1 MDEDFDMSSD
11 EGTDIVDDTV
21 QDDVG
26 DEIEDES
33 EDEIAEDE
41 FEDEIAEDESE
52 DEISENELED
62 DISEDEESDVTS
74 EIEESTEETEEDVD
88 AETEE
93 GDDESDAEESTEET
107 EEDVDTETE
116 EGDDESDAEESTEE
130 TEEDVDTETEE
141 GNVET
146 DAEGSTEEAEEDVD
160 AETEEDTET
169 DVEGSTE
176 ETEEDV
182 DAEAE
187 EGDNESDVEEA
198 TEETKE
204 DVDTET
210 EEGDVETD
218 AEESTE
224 EAEEDVDAET
234 EEDTGTDVEGSTEET
249 EEDVDAEAEEG
260 DNESDAEESTEETE
274 EDVDAEAE
282 EGDNESDVEGSTEET
297 EENIDIETDAEE
309 STEEAEENVDTEPEE
324 GENSKTEDNEDTKA
338 GMSEDE
344 AENEI
349 RYENNRINDSTE
361 NETGEARDILNESS
375 DLLEGGSNGV
385 ITSETKGL
393 TNSEKHDIATSF
405 AKTAI
410 GIGKSILRRN
420 YVADL
425 PTHITNTIEFCSKI
439 NKAYFKELPAG
450 ENEGK
455 FKSLVRPFFE
465 ATGKI
470 NDMMVAVDRYASA
483 GGESLNAS
491 TKLALAAGMLS
502 TNGNIEKHTM
512 ATFKAAGELA
522 NDATGIFRKGI
533 PKTPSD
539 VRDRLTKAFDAGKQV
554 ENFSKEWLE
563 AKYGTSDIPKEVAK
577 AYKTP
582 ERVMAWVG
590 RHSAIIKEHN
600 EYKEAMKEYHSNIK
614 RGVMATMPTAPERKY
629 SFTDK
634 TLNACGKIN
643 DFLSKVNSANNIAG
657 IAEGNTNEET
667 KIVDY
672 GLNHGINKLV
682 DFSQKHDIIN
692 KFRDLFKI

>member
-182 DAEAE
+182 D
-187 EGDNESDVEEA
+187 
-198 TEETKE
+198 
-204 DVDTET
+204 TET

-218 AEESTE
+218 AEESTEEAVDAETEEDTETEAEESTE

>member
-41 FEDEIAEDESE
+41 SE

-74 EIEESTEETEEDVD
+74 EI
-88 AETEE
+88 
-93 GDDESDAEESTEET
+93 
-107 EEDVDTETE
+107 
-116 EGDDESDAEESTEE
+116 EESTEE

-187 EGDNESDVEEA
+187 EGDNESD
-198 TEETKE
+198 
-204 DVDTET
+204 
-210 EEGDVETD
+210 
-218 AEESTE
+218 
-224 EAEEDVDAET
+224 
-234 EEDTGTDVEGSTEET
+234 
-249 EEDVDAEAEEG
+249 
-260 DNESDAEESTEETE
+260 AEESTEETE

-297 EENIDIETDAEE
+297 EENIDIKTDAEE

-361 NETGEARDILNESS
+361 NEIGEARDILNESS

-393 TNSEKHDIATSF
+393 TNSEKYNIATSF